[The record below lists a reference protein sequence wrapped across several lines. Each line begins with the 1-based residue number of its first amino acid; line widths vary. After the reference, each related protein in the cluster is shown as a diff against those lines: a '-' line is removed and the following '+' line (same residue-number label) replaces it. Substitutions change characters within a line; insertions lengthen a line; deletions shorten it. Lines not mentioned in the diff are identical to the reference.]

1 MGFFYSSFIS
11 KYNPIVFK
19 YNCIQIHS
27 KYIPFVFEYIPNT
40 LQTALPAIVLQSN
53 TIHCNTTALAPR
65 LPVAFGYREP
75 GSNCITIK
83 YIRIVLQ
90 SHNQDDS
97 NCITI
102 KYNWLGRSCI
112 RIKYRPIVLHLN
124 TIELIAVVLQIITN
138 KKIEIGLTGSK

>member
-27 KYIPFVFEYIPNT
+27 KYIPFVFGYIPNT

-75 GSNCITIK
+75 GGNCITIK

-102 KYNWLGRSCI
+102 EYNWLERSCI
-112 RIKYRPIVLHLN
+112 TFEYN
-124 TIELIAVVLQIITN
+124 
-138 KKIEIGLTGSK
+138 